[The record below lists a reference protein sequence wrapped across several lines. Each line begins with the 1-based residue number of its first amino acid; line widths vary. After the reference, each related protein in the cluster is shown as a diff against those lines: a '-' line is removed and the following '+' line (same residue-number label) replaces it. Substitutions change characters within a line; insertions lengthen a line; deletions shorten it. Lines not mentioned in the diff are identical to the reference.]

1 MKNLSLLLLAASLLV
16 VIGCKDNNDNP
27 VASNTETTVRF
38 TTATSVK
45 IAPVYFS
52 FDTGGIVDSTGTWD
66 LKLTYTLMV
75 VDTSIPAIKYPFIAL
90 NQLRTV
96 QAKIVDGMEF
106 PNVNGS
112 TTSGLA
118 SDNGSTAIIG
128 VNCLNYDSNTH
139 LLNPFANRTFVVK
152 TGSNARTKFKMISY
166 YNDALV
172 SGYMTFD
179 YVKY

>member
-1 MKNLSLLLLAASLLV
+1 MKKNILVLAALSFASIV
-16 VIGCKDNNDNP
+16 GCKKDENP
-27 VASNTETTVRF
+27 VVANTETATRF
-38 TTATSVK
+38 TTSASVK
-45 IAPVYFS
+45 TAPVYFS
-52 FDTGGIVDSTGTWD
+52 FDTGGIVDSTGAWD

-90 NQLRTV
+90 NQSRTV
-96 QAKIVDGMEF
+96 QGKIVDGMDF
-106 PNVNGS
+106 SACNGS
-112 TTSGLA
+112 TTTGLA
-118 SDNGSTAIIG
+118 LDNGTSAVIG

-152 TGSNARTKFKMISY
+152 TGSNARTKFKMVSY
-166 YNDALV
+166 YNEALV